1 MKFLNEKQPDG
12 CFSFFYV
19 NLLQIIIFN
28 MHLARHFLI
37 FLLVSVA
44 GVARS
49 QSDTLRFT
57 LSDASTRLGYTH
69 ISVIDPY
76 LSPMKYS
83 GGGICVSNE
92 SRKLFSPDNTVWSM
106 QSMVNA
112 SAGTLYNQE
121 GTAGMI
127 YAGGNFGWGTFAQLV
142 KTNNFRL
149 HAGGQVD
156 AIFAVKYLSRNVN
169 NPVNFDMALNLNLA
183 LNAGYQFTLFR
194 VPFSCQLDM
203 ASPVLGYMFVP
214 LQGASYYEMFDVG
227 KPDDAY
233 HFSFIHN
240 KQGLKTSF
248 MLSIPFRNFT
258 INAGVTDNS
267 LKYKA
272 NGMVFTFNE
281 LSLQAGLR
289 YQFKYFGG
297 TRKKAPAS
305 FVSPGF

>member
-1 MKFLNEKQPDG
+1 MQF
-12 CFSFFYV
+12 V
-19 NLLQIIIFN
+19 RHLLIILFV
-28 MHLARHFLI
+28 L
-37 FLLVSVA
+37 VA

-69 ISVIDPY
+69 ISLTDPY
-76 LSPMKYS
+76 LSPLNYS

-92 SRKLFSPDNTVWSM
+92 SRKLFNPDNTVWSM

-112 SAGTLYNQE
+112 SFGTLYNPE

-127 YAGGNFGWGTFAQLV
+127 YAGGNFGWGTFARVVQ
-142 KTNNFRL
+142 TSNFRL

-156 AIFAVKYLSRNVN
+156 AVFAVKYLSRNVN
-169 NPVNFDMALNLNLA
+169 NPVNFDMAVNLNLA
-183 LNAGYQFTLFR
+183 VNAGYQFTVFK
-194 VPFSCQLDM
+194 VPFSCQLDLV
-203 ASPVLGYMFVP
+203 SPILGYMFVP

-233 HFSFIHN
+233 HFSSVYN
-240 KQGLKTSF
+240 KQGLKAGL
-248 MLSIPFRNFT
+248 MLSIPFRSFT
-258 INAGVTDNS
+258 INAGVSNNR

-272 NGMVFTFNE
+272 NDMVFTFDE
-281 LSLQAGLR
+281 LSFQAGLR

-305 FVSPGF
+305 FVAPGF